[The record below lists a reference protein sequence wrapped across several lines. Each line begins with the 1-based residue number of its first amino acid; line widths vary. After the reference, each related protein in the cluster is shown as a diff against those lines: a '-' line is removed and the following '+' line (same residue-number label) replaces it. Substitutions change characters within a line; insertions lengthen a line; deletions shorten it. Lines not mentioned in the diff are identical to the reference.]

1 MISQKEFVR
10 ITYFLLPIPFVGIA
24 LGGKS
29 TYDLWLCFAVVSGV
43 LQLVKY
49 VKYSQRKQRPY
60 IVLCD
65 VGFVFLQ
72 VILSHI
78 IPGNWGVLKVL
89 ILAIAGGL
97 YFVFATFK
105 LYELRQG

>member
-1 MISQKEFVR
+1 MVR

-29 TYDLWLCFAVVSGV
+29 TYDLWLCFAVVAGI
-43 LQLVKY
+43 LLLVKY
-49 VKYSQRKQRPY
+49 AKYSQRKQRPY

-72 VILSHI
+72 VVFLRI
-78 IPGNWGVLKVL
+78 IPENWGVLKAL

-105 LYELRQG
+105 LYKLPQGQ